1 MIFAIELPGLRR
13 FAGSVLSA
21 MAVFG
26 GAAQASTVRVS
37 VTDAEGKP
45 LSQAVVMLHPRSGK
59 VQVQPMAPVEVSQKD
74 RRFRPQVTLITVG
87 TPVVFSNFDT
97 VKHHVYSF
105 SRAKTFELKL
115 YSGVPDEGVEFDKPG
130 VAIVGCNIHDA
141 MASWIVVADTPM
153 HAQTGNAGVAR
164 IDDVEPGDYRMWVW
178 HPGLPALTD
187 GLSSLIS
194 VGTSDLGQT
203 VQLTLQRNPVISA
216 AP

>member
-1 MIFAIELPGLRR
+1 MLSANELPNLRR
-13 FAGSVLSA
+13 IAFGLLSA
-21 MAVFG
+21 IAFMG

-45 LSQAVVMLHPRSGK
+45 LPQAVVMLYPKSGK

-87 TPVVFSNFDT
+87 TSVVFSNFDT

-105 SRAKTFELKL
+105 SKAKTFELKL
-115 YSGVPDEGVEFDKPG
+115 YSGVPDKGVEFDKPG

-141 MASWIVVADTPM
+141 MASWIVVADTPL
-153 HAQTGNAGVAR
+153 HAQADAAGVAR
-164 IDDVEPGDYRMWVW
+164 VDDVEPGDYRMWVW

-187 GLSSLIS
+187 GVSSLIS
-194 VGTSDLGQT
+194 VGPSDLAQS
-203 VQLTLQRNPVISA
+203 VQLTL
-216 AP
+216 